1 MKKGRLKPDF
11 WFSDD
16 LFVSIQMEDLSKNK
30 GKAVLIS

>member
-30 GKAVLIS
+30 GKA